1 MPFDVGFGFGIAS
14 VLVAVAAH
22 DGGCSNAY
30 ADHSKEDLG
39 RAVVELEEFDYRFV
53 LLVSDGVLVIQVLD
67 SSLDPVADFILDF

>member
-1 MPFDVGFGFGIAS
+1 VPFDVGFGFGVAS

-22 DGGCSNAY
+22 DGGCRDAY

-53 LLVSDGVLVIQVLD
+53 LFVSDCELVVQVLD
-67 SSLDPVADFILDF
+67 SSLDPIADLILY